1 MRICCHKNEAHG
13 QFRIHVTVHLKLLFV
28 YSGIYDY
35 QLLIYNITEDVV
47 GLYIKSVLIAC
58 KIFKQSDKCKDQGM
72 ARTLCVF
79 LVYSTTHKISLIVC
93 CQMVGWLTNSELERL

>member
-47 GLYIKSVLIAC
+47 DY
-58 KIFKQSDKCKDQGM
+58 
-72 ARTLCVF
+72 TLNP
-79 LVYSTTHKISLIVC
+79 Y
-93 CQMVGWLTNSELERL
+93 

>member
-1 MRICCHKNEAHG
+1 MRICRHKNVAHG
-13 QFRIHVTVHLKLLFV
+13 QYTIHVTVHLMFLFV

-58 KIFKQSDKCKDQGM
+58 KIFKKSHEFRDQGM
-72 ARTLCVF
+72 AHTLCVF
-79 LVYSTTHKISLIVC
+79 LVYPTIHKIPPIVY
-93 CQMVGWLTNSELERL
+93 CQMVG